1 MQFCKRQW
9 ESMSVTIIL
18 LTLKNY
24 YSQYMII
31 KSLSAVLLGVIA
43 VMYFPTQQRYAIPT
57 LDLRHASAWSRG
69 MPEEDMRAT
78 AVTKV
83 DICVYGGT
91 SAGVMAAYTAKK
103 MGKTVLLI
111 EPGKHLGGLTS
122 GGLGYTDIGNKF
134 AISGLALDY
143 YRRIGQHYGKFEQWI
158 FEPHVAENLFKEYL
172 QRAKAEVLFSYRLKS
187 LSKTGAVINNIVVE
201 NSNTPEP
208 GTDRIIEAKIF
219 LDCTYEGDLMAKA
232 GVAYIVGREANSI
245 YNETY
250 NGVQVRDKHQF
261 PDGIDPYKS
270 KGQAASGL
278 LWGISSE
285 PVAQQGAGDKKVQAY
300 NFRICLTS
308 DPANQIPITQP
319 EDYIPARYE
328 LLLRV
333 LEKEPNRP
341 FNLILKPDLMPNK
354 KTDINNN
361 GPFSTDMIGMNYD
374 YPESSYEKRAEIQKA
389 HELYIKGL
397 LYFIGHDERMPKHL
411 RDEMLRWG
419 YPKDEYTD
427 NGNWSP
433 QMYVREARR
442 MIGSY
447 VMTQANCEGKEIVP
461 DAVGMAAYTMDS
473 HNCSRIVIEKDGVK
487 MVKNEGDVQVGGFP
501 PYPISYRSLLPKEE
515 QCKNLLVPVCLSAS
529 HIAYGSIRMEPVFMV
544 MGQSATV
551 AAVMA
556 INNKTGL
563 HQVNIK
569 ELQQKLA
576 SDPLADGTP
585 PEVMVDND
593 SKDVKVTGDW
603 KKEKAGAYG
612 FSMFTDDSKGQG
624 TKSVRFLPALKNSG
638 NYHVYIYFPKIQNG
652 SSKTSVMIFDGTKT
666 TEKVIEAAAVK
677 VEGQTSGEWVDI
689 GTYSLQKDGKPYI
702 GITNKGSN
710 GIVAADAVLF
720 VPGKK

>member
-1 MQFCKRQW
+1 M
-9 ESMSVTIIL
+9 VL
-18 LTLKNY
+18 
-24 YSQYMII
+24 
-31 KSLSAVLLGVIA
+31 KSLFSVVVSAIVFFRI
-43 VMYFPTQQRYAIPT
+43 PSTQV
-57 LDLRHASAWSRG
+57 SA
-69 MPEEDMRAT
+69 PIKPA
-78 AVTKV
+78 ATKV
-83 DICVYGGT
+83 DICIYGGT
-91 SAGVMAAYTAKK
+91 SAGVIAAYTAKK

-111 EPGKHLGGLTS
+111 EPGKHLGGLSS
-122 GGLGYTDIGNKF
+122 GGLGFTDIGNKF
-134 AISGLALDY
+134 AISGIALDF
-143 YRRIGQHYGKFEQWI
+143 YRRIGNHYGKFEQWI

-172 QRAKAEVLFSYRLKS
+172 ERANAEVLYSHRLKS
-187 LSKTGAVINNIVVE
+187 LVKTGATIKSITIE
-201 NSNTPEP
+201 NSDQPQA
-208 GTDRIIEAKIF
+208 GTDRVIEASIF

-232 GVAYIVGREANSI
+232 GVAYTVGREANSM

-261 PDGIDPYKS
+261 LDSIDPYKI
-270 KGQAASGL
+270 KGKPESGL

-285 PVAQQGAGDKKVQAY
+285 SVAPQGSGDKKVQTY

-319 EDYIPARYE
+319 ENYDPARYE

-361 GPFSTDMIGMNYD
+361 GPFSTDMIGVNYEF
-374 YPESSYEKRAEIQKA
+374 PEGSYEKRAEIQKT

-442 MIGSY
+442 MIGAY
-447 VMTQANCEGKEIVP
+447 VMTQANCEGKEVVD

-473 HNCSRIVIEKDGVK
+473 HNCQRIVIEKNGVK

-501 PYPISYRSLLPKEE
+501 PYPIAYRSLLPKEE
-515 QCKNLLVPVCLSAS
+515 QCKNLLVPVCLSAT

-544 MGQSATV
+544 MAQSATV

-556 INNKTGL
+556 LNKKTSL

-569 ELQQKLA
+569 ELQKQLA
-576 SDPLADGTP
+576 SDPLADGSL

-593 SKDVKVTGDW
+593 SKYVQVTGDW
-603 KKEKAGAYG
+603 KKLKAGAYG
-612 FSMFTDDSKGQG
+612 PSMFIDDSKGQQN
-624 TKSVRFLPALKNSG
+624 KSVKFLPELKSSG
-638 NYHVYIYFPKIQNG
+638 NYNIYIYFPKLQEG
-652 SSKTSVMIFDGTKT
+652 SSKTAVKIYDGQSTKEQT
-666 TEKVIEAAAVK
+666 IEAASVK
-677 VEGQTSGEWVDI
+677 VEGQTSGEWVSV
-689 GTYSLQKDGKPYI
+689 GVHSLRKESKPFIEIY
-702 GITNKGSN
+702 NKN
-710 GIVAADAVLF
+710 ADGIVAADAVLF
-720 VPGKK
+720 VPVRRP